1 METRSYRFF
10 PATTLI
16 LFSTVCEDF
25 LEKEHRLSP
34 SDKEALSSFDGLN
47 NATCCSLSETDHT
60 GLVNNNIIFTQGG
73 PAVVNYLWA
82 MPIPQVE
89 INAKVNC
96 RQNPGY

>member
-34 SDKEALSSFDGLN
+34 SDKEALSSFDGIN
-47 NATCCSLSETDHT
+47 NATGC
-60 GLVNNNIIFTQGG
+60 
-73 PAVVNYLWA
+73 
-82 MPIPQVE
+82 
-89 INAKVNC
+89 
-96 RQNPGY
+96 